1 MAHKFGGVW
10 FGSWWV
16 GFLRLILFVSGG
28 IVAGR
33 VGGVGVSDGRR
44 HYVRDGFSVFVRFD
58 GHVERGFRDGFV
70 HGQGVNYVEFDSEFC
85 FDECRLRDGRG
96 KFLPGVL
103 WAWGS

>member
-1 MAHKFGGVW
+1 MAHKLGGVW
-10 FGSWWV
+10 FGSCRV

-28 IVAGR
+28 IVAGSVR
-33 VGGVGVSDGRR
+33 GSGVSNWRR
-44 HYVRDGFSVFVRFD
+44 HYVCDGFSVFVRFD
-58 GHVERGFRDGFV
+58 GHVERGFRDGSF

-85 FDECRLRDGRG
+85 FDECRLRDGLG